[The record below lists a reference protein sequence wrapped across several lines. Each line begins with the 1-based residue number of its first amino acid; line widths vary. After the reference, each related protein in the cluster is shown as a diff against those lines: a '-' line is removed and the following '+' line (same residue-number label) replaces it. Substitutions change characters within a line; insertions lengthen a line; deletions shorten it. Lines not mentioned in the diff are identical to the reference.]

1 MEKRLW
7 KLAVLGVLG
16 LALAGCSQRQVY
28 ELIRENRLEACER
41 NPAAA
46 ADNCKQSVTGPY
58 QEYEEV
64 LEELDAPPLRPTP
77 T

>member
-1 MEKRLW
+1 MDERLW

-28 ELIRENRLEACER
+28 ELIRENRLEAFER

-46 ADNCKQSVTGPY
+46 ADDCKQSVTGPY
-58 QEYEEV
+58 KKYEEV
-64 LEELDAPPLRPTP
+64 LEELDAPRLRPTP